1 MAFIQIDDGTSALEV
16 SVFNELLEAERS
28 KIREDEV
35 LIIEG
40 RVQRDD
46 FAGEGRVK
54 IIAERLLT
62 LAEARGRFARHLR
75 LSLNGQASGSNA
87 RAAAHRLRTLLA
99 PYTPGECPVRLAYHN
114 GDAVCELAFGDA
126 NRVRLEDDLLAAL
139 REWLSSDNVSV
150 DYL

>member
-1 MAFIQIDDGTSALEV
+1 MAFIQIDDGTTALEV
-16 SVFNELLEAERS
+16 SVFNELLEAERA

-54 IIAERLLT
+54 IVADRLLT
-62 LAEARGRFARHLR
+62 LAEARSRFARHLR

-87 RAAAHRLRTLLA
+87 RAPRSACAACWRPIPPAIARFASPTA
-99 PYTPGECPVRLAYHN
+99 TVTR
-114 GDAVCELAFGDA
+114 FA
-126 NRVRLEDDLLAAL
+126 N
-139 REWLSSDNVSV
+139 WLSATPTGFASKTICWQRCANG
-150 DYL
+150 

>member
-1 MAFIQIDDGTSALEV
+1 
-16 SVFNELLEAERS
+16 VFNELLEAERA

-54 IIAERLLT
+54 VVAERLLT

-87 RAAAHRLRTLLA
+87 RTAVHRLRTLLA
-99 PYTPGECPVRLAYHN
+99 PYTLPAIARCAWRTETGTRP
-114 GDAVCELAFGDA
+114 A
-126 NRVRLEDDLLAAL
+126 N
-139 REWLSSDNVSV
+139 WLSATPTGFASKTTC
-150 DYL
+150 